1 MLNKKT
7 KILSI
12 ILCILGILISIS
24 SIGIA
29 DSPSIVRYSSDW
41 PVLIDPAVGLDFQS
55 VTAIVNLFD
64 PLVFVDTKGNIIP
77 HVAKSWD
84 ISSDGLTYTFYL
96 RPGIKFHDG
105 SELTAE
111 DVKFSM
117 DRMLE
122 IGEGVAFLWL
132 GKIQEIKVIDEYK
145 VVFHMKTVFGPFLST
160 LPVFFIVNKELIM
173 ANIKKPGMY
182 GDMGD
187 YAKVYASDHDVGSGP
202 YMIKDFSAEYIL
214 MEKNPNYFLDI
225 ASAPDEFKMI
235 ASTEPTLLKT
245 LMARR
250 ELEMTN
256 RWMGSETLESL
267 AKIEGVEVAQWGSSN
282 MEYIT
287 MNTKKPPLDD
297 IHVRKA
303 LAWAFDYDAAVKL
316 TPGSV
321 QMRGPVPLT
330 VPGSDPNGFQYHR
343 DLERAKMELKQ
354 SKYYGHFDEYPIE
367 CQWNTNISMEKEAM
381 LLMANADEIGLTVNV
396 KETTWALLC
405 SDSAKVETTPHL
417 HVISDMPYYPEAAS
431 LILGHYHS
439 MTTGTF
445 SNLGWLFDNILD
457 KMIDD
462 ILATNDKNER
472 YAKYREVTK
481 YIMDLCTDIFILES
495 PERVAYQAAY
505 MDWPTAKGEVIPAFQ
520 YENMMRFIK
529 VYPEKREELLKK

>member
-1 MLNKKT
+1 MLNGKA

-24 SIGIA
+24 STGIA
-29 DSPSIVRYSSDW
+29 ASPSIVRYSSDW
-41 PVLIDPAVGLDFQS
+41 PVLIDPSVGSDVQS
-55 VTAIVNLFD
+55 MTAIVNLFD

-117 DRMLE
+117 DRNLK
-122 IGEGVAFLWL
+122 IGEGIAYLWL
-132 GKIQEIKVIDEYK
+132 GKIQETKVIDKYK

-160 LPVFFIVNKELIM
+160 LPSFFIVNKKLIM

-182 GDMGD
+182 DDMGD
-187 YAKVYASDHDVGSGP
+187 YAKVYASAHDVGSGP
-202 YMIKDFSAEYIL
+202 YMIKNFSAEYIL

-225 ASAPDEFKMI
+225 ASAPDEFEMI
-235 ASTEPTLLKT
+235 ASTEPTLVKT

-267 AKIEGVEVAQWGSSN
+267 AKIEGIKVTQWRASN

-316 TPGSV
+316 SPGSV
-321 QMRGPVPLT
+321 QARGPVSLT
-330 VPGSDPNGFQYHR
+330 VPGSDPNCFQYHR
-343 DLERAKMELKQ
+343 DLNRAKMELKQ

-381 LLMANADEIGLTVNV
+381 LLMANAAEIGLTVNV

-405 SDSAKVETTPHL
+405 SDSAKVETTPDL
-417 HVISDMPYYPEAAS
+417 HVLSDSSFYPEAAS
-431 LILGHYHS
+431 LIQGRYHS
-439 MTTGTF
+439 MTAGTWEQ
-445 SNLGWLFDNILD
+445 GEWLLDPILD

-462 ILATNDKNER
+462 ILATSDNNER

-481 YIMDLCTDIFILES
+481 YIIDLCPTIFILES
-495 PERVAYQAAY
+495 PERIAYQAAY
-505 MDWPTAKGEVIPAFQ
+505 MEWPAAKGEVIPAYQ